1 MERIS
6 KGFLNAPIFSIEL
19 SGEVGDGFGPF
30 WRGSELIGRL
40 ISLRRHF
47 AHLIRRNH
55 QPIPI
60 WAIEILKKRS
70 MVFSIA
76 KNLNFQEKHFEKIVC
91 AEEFCSK
98 CNRFS
103 AFNAIFRKAECYS
116 MCSRKILMRISR
128 CGQLILFN
136 TYNN

>member
-60 WAIEILKKRS
+60 WAIEILKKLS

-76 KNLNFQEKHFEKIVC
+76 KTVNFREQHFELPVQV
-91 AEEFCSK
+91 F
-98 CNRFS
+98 
-103 AFNAIFRKAECYS
+103 FR
-116 MCSRKILMRISR
+116 R
-128 CGQLILFN
+128 
-136 TYNN
+136 